1 MVAAH
6 AGEAP
11 SPLTNAQL
19 VAAYRN
25 MYLSRRLDDREI
37 ALKRQNRIYFQISG
51 AGHEAILTEAGMALT
66 PGKDYA
72 LSYYRGRAL

>member
-1 MVAAH
+1 MARSKADRY
-6 AGEAP
+6 AG
-11 SPLTNAQL
+11 LTPAQV

-51 AGHEAILTEAGMALT
+51 PAMR
-66 PGKDYA
+66 P
-72 LSYYRGRAL
+72 S